1 MSLLHD
7 LDDYKLDT
15 TFEHNPDCVIHTSYK
30 SDRARGIRKV
40 AVVRRWAPQK
50 PDLGAG
56 TFGTVRLENLLDV
69 QDHDGTIVTQRAVK
83 QLYKPQMARTN
94 IDYKKELIALSKF
107 SRSKVGTAILQ
118 GIFTNEI

>member
-7 LDDYKLDT
+7 LNDYKLET
-15 TFEHNPDCVIHTSYK
+15 TFEYNPNYVIHTSYK

-40 AVVRRWAPQK
+40 AVVKRWAPQK

-56 TFGTVRLENLLDV
+56 TFGTVRLENLLDI

-107 SRSKVGTAILQ
+107 SRSKVGTAIL
-118 GIFTNEI
+118 